1 MSPVDPLFASK
12 FHLFDGIAP
21 DATREEWAP
30 SVMPQFEAGQSE
42 YVSPPVTVE
51 NRTIP
56 GPQGEIPVRIYTP
69 QDASSNHPGLV
80 WYHGGAFMFGDLDMK
95 EADVVSRE
103 IAHRANAVV
112 MSVDYRLVTPDRKFP
127 TSQIDGLAAAQWFV
141 ENAEVLG
148 VNPNRITI
156 SGASAGA
163 CLTASVVL
171 QLRDRGQ
178 LDGIRNILIY
188 PIAHSDLPEFT
199 DELSSKIAEVPPQL
213 VFSRPDTKWI
223 NSNMGYETVDASY
236 HCFPGDSADHSGLP
250 ETLIINSEYDS
261 LRASGERYFE
271 QLQNAGVK
279 VSQITAYG
287 AMHGHLNW
295 NPADCAVMD
304 ETLEQM
310 VEFIAR

>member
-1 MSPVDPLFASK
+1 MPPVDPLFASK
-12 FHLFDGIAP
+12 FHLFEGIAP

-30 SVMPQFEAGQSE
+30 AVMPLFEAGQSD
-42 YVSPPVTVE
+42 YVSPPVLVE

-112 MSVDYRLVTPDRKFP
+112 MSVDYRLVTSERKFP
-127 TSQIDGLAAAQWFV
+127 TSQIDGLAAAQWFMA
-141 ENAEVLG
+141 NSASLG
-148 VNPNRITI
+148 VDRNRITI

-171 QLRDRGQ
+171 QLRDRNQ

-223 NSNMGYETVDASY
+223 NSNMGYENVDASY

-271 QLQNAGVK
+271 QLKAAGVT
-279 VSQITAYG
+279 VSQLMAGG

-295 NPADCAVMD
+295 YPADCTPME
-304 ETLEQM
+304 ETLQQM
-310 VEFIAR
+310 TEFIVR

>member
-12 FHLFDGIAP
+12 FHLFEGIAP

-30 SVMPQFEAGQSE
+30 TVMPLFEAGQSD
-42 YVSPPVTVE
+42 YVSPPVLVE
-51 NRTIP
+51 NRKIP
-56 GPQGEIPVRIYTP
+56 GPQGQIPVRIYTP

-112 MSVDYRLVTPDRKFP
+112 MSVDYRLVTPERKFP
-127 TSQIDGLAAAQWFV
+127 TSQIDGLAAAHWFMA
-141 ENAEVLG
+141 NSASLG
-148 VNPNRITI
+148 VDRNRITI

-171 QLRDRGQ
+171 QLRDRNQ

-271 QLQNAGVK
+271 QLKAAGVT
-279 VSQITAYG
+279 VSQLMAGG

-295 NPADCAVMD
+295 YPADCTPME
-304 ETLEQM
+304 ETLQQM
-310 VEFIAR
+310 TEFIVR